1 MNCEQIYELLSA
13 RLDGALSAEDEARLQ
28 AHLDACP
35 DCRRLY
41 EAMASIE
48 EKTAELAV
56 PAPEGLK
63 RGVMYR
69 IRQESGKQK
78 KKRGY
83 WGAGTGFGLIAAVL
97 VLLVGTGVIR
107 LPRPQTAAKA
117 SAGGATVSQPSPS
130 AEKPA
135 QPAEETIA
143 FALPQADAS
152 DSSTGYFF
160 SPGSL
165 VASAVQAPD
174 STAAPGADLNSPGE
188 GSSESSGEGSSES
201 SGEGSSESSGEG
213 SSEGLPGVRGPVRPV
228 DEMLRLL
235 CADLSE
241 QAEAPILLYT
251 EFSADSLLDL
261 LAEAEPELYDRLVL
275 AEPTTPAEVLGDE
288 STEPDESGL
297 TVFATDYETALA
309 VQEWLLQNLPRSAEL
324 DADGQAEEQELLVRM
339 EELDP
344 ESGALNRIVTWAPRT
359 AEIDWPEDWPD
370 DWAVRL
376 RTGENWALF
385 YPEEDFIPEAGDLA
399 LLIFAAREAESET
412 R

>member
-188 GSSESSGEGSSES
+188 GSSESSGEGSSE
-201 SGEGSSESSGEG
+201 
-213 SSEGLPGVRGPVRPV
+213 GLPGVRGPVRPV
-228 DEMLRLL
+228 DEMLRLI
-235 CADLSE
+235 CADLSG

-309 VQEWLLQNLPRSAEL
+309 VQEWMLQNLPRSAEL
-324 DADGQAEEQELLVRM
+324 DADGQAEERELLVRM

-359 AEIDWPEDWPD
+359 AEIVWPEAWPE

-385 YPEEDFIPEAGDLA
+385 YPEEDFIPEAGDLT
-399 LLIFAAREAESET
+399 LLIFAAQEAESET

>member
-48 EKTAELAV
+48 KKTAELAV

-117 SAGGATVSQPSPS
+117 SAGGATVSHSSPS

-135 QPAEETIA
+135 QPAEETLA
-143 FALPQADAS
+143 FALPQADGS

-165 VASAVQAPD
+165 IASAVQAPD
-174 STAAPGADLNSPGE
+174 STAAPDTDLNSPGE
-188 GSSESSGEGSSES
+188 GSSVSSGED
-201 SGEGSSESSGEG
+201 
-213 SSEGLPGVRGPVRPV
+213 SSEGLPEVRLPVRPV
-228 DEMLRLL
+228 DEMLRLI
-235 CADLSE
+235 CADLSG

-359 AEIDWPEDWPD
+359 AEIDWPEDWPE

>member
-13 RLDGALSAEDEARLQ
+13 RLDGALSAEDEARVQ

-48 EKTAELAV
+48 KKTAELAV

-69 IRQESGKQK
+69 IGQESGKQK

-107 LPRPQTAAKA
+107 LPRPQTAAK
-117 SAGGATVSQPSPS
+117 SSVVGATVSHAPLPADQ
-130 AEKPA
+130 PA
-135 QPAEETIA
+135 QSAEETRTVD
-143 FALPQADAS
+143 LEHMDGS
-152 DSSTGYFF
+152 DGSTGYFY

-165 VASAVQAPD
+165 IASAVEAPVDTNAPAVD
-174 STAAPGADLNSPGE
+174 SNSL
-188 GSSESSGEGSSES
+188 SGGGIEA
-201 SGEGSSESSGEG
+201 
-213 SSEGLPGVRGPVRPV
+213 LPEVRGSVRPV
-228 DEMLRLL
+228 DETVRLL
-235 CADLSE
+235 CADLSG

-261 LAEAEPELYDRLVL
+261 LAEAEPELYDRLAE

-309 VQEWLLQNLPRSAEL
+309 VQEWMLQNLPRSAEL
-324 DADGQAEEQELLVRM
+324 DADGQAEERELLVRM

-359 AEIDWPEDWPD
+359 AEIVWPEAWPE

-385 YPEEDFIPEAGDLA
+385 YPEEDFIPEAGDLT
-399 LLIFAAREAESET
+399 LLIFAAQEAESET

>member
-1 MNCEQIYELLSA
+1 
-13 RLDGALSAEDEARLQ
+13 
-28 AHLDACP
+28 
-35 DCRRLY
+35 
-41 EAMASIE
+41 
-48 EKTAELAV
+48 
-56 PAPEGLK
+56 
-63 RGVMYR
+63 
-69 IRQESGKQK
+69 
-78 KKRGY
+78 
-83 WGAGTGFGLIAAVL
+83 
-97 VLLVGTGVIR
+97 
-107 LPRPQTAAKA
+107 
-117 SAGGATVSQPSPS
+117 
-130 AEKPA
+130 
-135 QPAEETIA
+135 
-143 FALPQADAS
+143 
-152 DSSTGYFF
+152 
-160 SPGSL
+160 
-165 VASAVQAPD
+165 
-174 STAAPGADLNSPGE
+174 LNSLGE
-188 GSSESSGEGSSES
+188 GSSKSG
-201 SGEGSSESSGEG
+201 GEG
-213 SSEGLPGVRGPVRPV
+213 SSEGLPEVRGSVRPV
-228 DEMLRLL
+228 DEMLRLI
-235 CADLSE
+235 CADLSG

-359 AEIDWPEDWPD
+359 AEIDWPEAWPE

-399 LLIFAAREAESET
+399 LLIFAAPEAESET

>member
-13 RLDGALSAEDEARLQ
+13 RLDGALSAEDEARVQ

-48 EKTAELAV
+48 KKTAELAV

-117 SAGGATVSQPSPS
+117 SAGGATVSHPSPS

-135 QPAEETIA
+135 QPAEETLA
-143 FALPQADAS
+143 FALPQADGS

-165 VASAVQAPD
+165 IASAVQAPG
-174 STAAPGADLNSPGE
+174 STAAPDTDLNSPG
-188 GSSESSGEGSSES
+188 ESSGEGSSK
-201 SGEGSSESSGEG
+201 
-213 SSEGLPGVRGPVRPV
+213 GLPEVRGSVRPV
-228 DEMLRLL
+228 DETVRLL
-235 CADLSE
+235 CADLSG

-359 AEIDWPEDWPD
+359 AEIDWPEAWPE

-385 YPEEDFIPEAGDLA
+385 YPEEDFIPEAGDLT
-399 LLIFAAREAESET
+399 LLIFAAQEAESET

>member
-13 RLDGALSAEDEARLQ
+13 RLDGALSAEDEARVQ

-48 EKTAELAV
+48 KKTAELAV

-97 VLLVGTGVIR
+97 VLLVGAGVIR
-107 LPRPQTAAKA
+107 LPRPQTAAK
-117 SAGGATVSQPSPS
+117 SSVVGATVSHPSPS

-135 QPAEETIA
+135 QPAEETLA
-143 FALPQADAS
+143 FALPQADGS

-174 STAAPGADLNSPGE
+174 STAAPDSDLNSPGE
-188 GSSESSGEGSSES
+188 GSSESSGEGSSK
-201 SGEGSSESSGEG
+201 
-213 SSEGLPGVRGPVRPV
+213 GLPEVRGSVRPV
-228 DEMLRLL
+228 DETVRLL
-235 CADLSE
+235 CADLSG

-261 LAEAEPELYDRLVL
+261 LAEAEPELYDRLAE

-309 VQEWLLQNLPRSAEL
+309 VQEWMLQNLPRSAEL

-359 AEIDWPEDWPD
+359 AEIVWPEAWPEDWD
-370 DWAVRL
+370 VRL

-399 LLIFAAREAESET
+399 LLIFAAQEAESET

>member
-13 RLDGALSAEDEARLQ
+13 RLDGALSAEDEARVQ

-48 EKTAELAV
+48 KKTAELAV

-69 IRQESGKQK
+69 IGQESGKQK

-117 SAGGATVSQPSPS
+117 SAGGATVSHSSPS

-174 STAAPGADLNSPGE
+174 STAAPDSDLNSPGE
-188 GSSESSGEGSSES
+188 GSSESSGEGSSK
-201 SGEGSSESSGEG
+201 
-213 SSEGLPGVRGPVRPV
+213 GLPEVRGSVRPV
-228 DEMLRLL
+228 DETVRLL
-235 CADLSE
+235 CADLSG

-309 VQEWLLQNLPRSAEL
+309 VQEWMLQNLPRSAEL
-324 DADGQAEEQELLVRM
+324 DADGQAEERELLVRM

-344 ESGALNRIVTWAPRT
+344 ESGALNRIVTWAPRA
-359 AEIDWPEDWPD
+359 AEIVWPEAWPE

-399 LLIFAAREAESET
+399 LLVFAAREAESET

>member
-174 STAAPGADLNSPGE
+174 STAAPGADLNSP
-188 GSSESSGEGSSES
+188 
-201 SGEGSSESSGEG
+201 GEGSSESSGEG

>member
-13 RLDGALSAEDEARLQ
+13 RLDGALSPEDEARLL

-117 SAGGATVSQPSPS
+117 SAGGAAFSQPSSS
-130 AEKPA
+130 AEKSA
-135 QPAEETIA
+135 QSAEETLA
-143 FALPQADAS
+143 FALPQADGS
-152 DSSTGYFF
+152 DSSTGYCF
-160 SPGSL
+160 SRGSL
-165 VASAVQAPD
+165 IASAVQAPD
-174 STAAPGADLNSPGE
+174 STAAPDADLNTP
-188 GSSESSGEGSSES
+188 
-201 SGEGSSESSGEG
+201 GEGSSESSGEG
-213 SSEGLPGVRGPVRPV
+213 SSEGLPEVRGPVQPV
-228 DEMLRLL
+228 DEMLRLI
-235 CADLSE
+235 CADLSG

-309 VQEWLLQNLPRSAEL
+309 VQEWMLQNLPRSAEL

-359 AEIDWPEDWPD
+359 VEIDWPEAWPE

-399 LLIFAAREAESET
+399 LLVFAAPEAESET

>member
-13 RLDGALSAEDEARLQ
+13 RLDGVLSAEDEARLQ

-174 STAAPGADLNSPGE
+174 STAAPDTDLNSP
-188 GSSESSGEGSSES
+188 
-201 SGEGSSESSGEG
+201 GEGSSESSGEG

-228 DEMLRLL
+228 DEMLRLI

-359 AEIDWPEDWPD
+359 AEIVWPEAWPE

>member
-13 RLDGALSAEDEARLQ
+13 RLDGALSAEDEARVQ

-48 EKTAELAV
+48 KKTAELAV

-107 LPRPQTAAKA
+107 LPRPQTAAK
-117 SAGGATVSQPSPS
+117 SSVVGATVSHPSPS

-135 QPAEETIA
+135 QPAEETLA
-143 FALPQADAS
+143 FALPQADGS

-174 STAAPGADLNSPGE
+174 STAAPDSDLNSPGE
-188 GSSESSGEGSSES
+188 GSSESSGEGSSK
-201 SGEGSSESSGEG
+201 
-213 SSEGLPGVRGPVRPV
+213 GLPEVRGSVRPV
-228 DEMLRLL
+228 DETVRLL
-235 CADLSE
+235 CADLSG

-261 LAEAEPELYDRLVL
+261 LAEAEPELYDRLAE

-309 VQEWLLQNLPRSAEL
+309 VQEWMLQNLPRSAEL
-324 DADGQAEEQELLVRM
+324 DADGQAEERELLVRM

-359 AEIDWPEDWPD
+359 AEIVWPEAWPE

-385 YPEEDFIPEAGDLA
+385 YPEEDFIPEAGDLT
-399 LLIFAAREAESET
+399 LLIFAAQEAESET

>member
-13 RLDGALSAEDEARLQ
+13 RLDGALSAEDEARVQ

-48 EKTAELAV
+48 KKTAELAV

-117 SAGGATVSQPSPS
+117 SAGGATVSHSSPS

-135 QPAEETIA
+135 QPAEETLA
-143 FALPQADAS
+143 FALPQADGS

-160 SPGSL
+160 SSGSL
-165 VASAVQAPD
+165 IANAVQAPG
-174 STAAPGADLNSPGE
+174 STAAPDTDLNSPGE
-188 GSSESSGEGSSES
+188 GSSESSSK
-201 SGEGSSESSGEG
+201 
-213 SSEGLPGVRGPVRPV
+213 GLPEVRGSVRPV
-228 DEMLRLL
+228 DEMLRLI
-235 CADLSE
+235 CADLSG

-359 AEIDWPEDWPD
+359 AEIDWPEAWPE

>member
-1 MNCEQIYELLSA
+1 MLSA

-188 GSSESSGEGSSES
+188 GSSESSGEGSSE
-201 SGEGSSESSGEG
+201 
-213 SSEGLPGVRGPVRPV
+213 GLPGVRGPVRPV
-228 DEMLRLL
+228 DETVRLL
-235 CADLSE
+235 CADLSG

-309 VQEWLLQNLPRSAEL
+309 VQEWMLQNLPRSAEL
-324 DADGQAEEQELLVRM
+324 DADGQAEERELLVRM

-359 AEIDWPEDWPD
+359 AEIVWPEAWPE

-385 YPEEDFIPEAGDLA
+385 YPEEDFIPEAGDLT
-399 LLIFAAREAESET
+399 LLIFAAQEAESET

>member
-13 RLDGALSAEDEARLQ
+13 RLDGALSAEDEARVQ

-48 EKTAELAV
+48 KKTAELAV

-107 LPRPQTAAKA
+107 LPRPQTAAK
-117 SAGGATVSQPSPS
+117 SSVVGATVSHPSPS

-135 QPAEETIA
+135 QPAEETLA
-143 FALPQADAS
+143 FALPQADGS

-165 VASAVQAPD
+165 IASAVEAPVDTNAPAVD
-174 STAAPGADLNSPGE
+174 SNSL
-188 GSSESSGEGSSES
+188 SGGGIEA
-201 SGEGSSESSGEG
+201 
-213 SSEGLPGVRGPVRPV
+213 LPEVRGSVRPV
-228 DEMLRLL
+228 DETVRLL
-235 CADLSE
+235 CADLSG

-261 LAEAEPELYDRLVL
+261 LAEAEPELYDRLAE

-309 VQEWLLQNLPRSAEL
+309 VQEWMLQNLPRSAEL
-324 DADGQAEEQELLVRM
+324 DADGQAEERELLVRM

-359 AEIDWPEDWPD
+359 AEIVWPEAWPE

-385 YPEEDFIPEAGDLA
+385 YPEEDFIPEAGDLT
-399 LLIFAAREAESET
+399 LLIFAAQEAESET

>member
-13 RLDGALSAEDEARLQ
+13 RLDGALSAEDEARVQ

-56 PAPEGLK
+56 PAPDGLK

-117 SAGGATVSQPSPS
+117 SAGGATVSHPSPS

-135 QPAEETIA
+135 QPAEETLA
-143 FALPQADAS
+143 FALPQADGS

-174 STAAPGADLNSPGE
+174 STAAPDSDLNSPGE
-188 GSSESSGEGSSES
+188 GSSESSGEGSSK
-201 SGEGSSESSGEG
+201 
-213 SSEGLPGVRGPVRPV
+213 GLPEVRGSVRPV
-228 DEMLRLL
+228 DETVRLL
-235 CADLSE
+235 CADLSG

-261 LAEAEPELYDRLVL
+261 LAEAEPELYDRLAE

-309 VQEWLLQNLPRSAEL
+309 VQEWMLQNLPRSAEL
-324 DADGQAEEQELLVRM
+324 DADGQAEERELLVRM

-359 AEIDWPEDWPD
+359 AEIVWPEAWPE

-385 YPEEDFIPEAGDLA
+385 YPEEDFIPEAGDLT
-399 LLIFAAREAESET
+399 LLIFAAQEAESET

>member
-201 SGEGSSESSGEG
+201 SGEGSSE
-213 SSEGLPGVRGPVRPV
+213 GLPGVRGPVRPV
-228 DEMLRLL
+228 DEMLRLI

-359 AEIDWPEDWPD
+359 AAIDWPEDWPD

>member
-13 RLDGALSAEDEARLQ
+13 RLDRALSVEDEARVQ

-48 EKTAELAV
+48 KKTAELAV

-117 SAGGATVSQPSPS
+117 SAGGATVSHPSPS

-135 QPAEETIA
+135 QPAEETLA
-143 FALPQADAS
+143 FALPQADGS

-165 VASAVQAPD
+165 ITSAVQAPG
-174 STAAPGADLNSPGE
+174 STAAPDTDLNSPGE
-188 GSSESSGEGSSES
+188 GSSESSGEGSSK
-201 SGEGSSESSGEG
+201 
-213 SSEGLPGVRGPVRPV
+213 GLPEVRGSVRPV
-228 DEMLRLL
+228 DETVRLL
-235 CADLSE
+235 CADLSG

-261 LAEAEPELYDRLVL
+261 LAEAEPELYDRLAE

-309 VQEWLLQNLPRSAEL
+309 VQEWMLQNLPRSAEL
-324 DADGQAEEQELLVRM
+324 DADGQAEERELLVRM

-359 AEIDWPEDWPD
+359 AEIDWPEAWPE

-385 YPEEDFIPEAGDLA
+385 YPEEDFIPEAGDLT
-399 LLIFAAREAESET
+399 LLIFAAQEAESET

>member
-13 RLDGALSAEDEARLQ
+13 RLDGALSAEDEARVQ

-48 EKTAELAV
+48 KKTAELAV

-117 SAGGATVSQPSPS
+117 SAGGATVSHSSPS

-135 QPAEETIA
+135 QSAEETLA
-143 FALPQADAS
+143 FALPQADGS

-165 VASAVQAPD
+165 ITSAVEAPD
-174 STAAPGADLNSPGE
+174 STAAPDSDLNSPGE
-188 GSSESSGEGSSES
+188 GSSESSGEGSSK
-201 SGEGSSESSGEG
+201 
-213 SSEGLPGVRGPVRPV
+213 GLPEVRGSVRPV
-228 DEMLRLL
+228 DETVRLL
-235 CADLSE
+235 CADLSG

-359 AEIDWPEDWPD
+359 AEIDWPEDWPE

-399 LLIFAAREAESET
+399 LLIFAAQEAESET

>member
-13 RLDGALSAEDEARLQ
+13 RLDGALSAEDEARVQ
-28 AHLDACP
+28 AHLNACP

-48 EKTAELAV
+48 KKTAELAV

-107 LPRPQTAAKA
+107 LPRPQTAAK
-117 SAGGATVSQPSPS
+117 SSVVGATVSHPSPS

-135 QPAEETIA
+135 QPAEETLA
-143 FALPQADAS
+143 FALPQADGS

-160 SPGSL
+160 SSGSL

-174 STAAPGADLNSPGE
+174 STAAPDSDLNSPGE
-188 GSSESSGEGSSES
+188 GSSESSGEGSSK
-201 SGEGSSESSGEG
+201 
-213 SSEGLPGVRGPVRPV
+213 GLPEVRGSVRPV
-228 DEMLRLL
+228 DETVRLL
-235 CADLSE
+235 CADLSG

-309 VQEWLLQNLPRSAEL
+309 VQEWMLQNLPRSAEL
-324 DADGQAEEQELLVRM
+324 DADGQAEERELLVRM

-359 AEIDWPEDWPD
+359 AEIVWPEAWPE

-385 YPEEDFIPEAGDLA
+385 YPEEDFIPEAGDLT
-399 LLIFAAREAESET
+399 LLIFAAQEAESET

>member
-13 RLDGALSAEDEARLQ
+13 RLDGALSAEDEARVQ
-28 AHLDACP
+28 AHLNACP

-48 EKTAELAV
+48 KKTAELAV

-117 SAGGATVSQPSPS
+117 SAGGATVSHPSPS

-135 QPAEETIA
+135 QPAEETLA
-143 FALPQADAS
+143 FALPQADGS

-174 STAAPGADLNSPGE
+174 STAAPDSDLNSPGE
-188 GSSESSGEGSSES
+188 GSSESSGEGSSK
-201 SGEGSSESSGEG
+201 
-213 SSEGLPGVRGPVRPV
+213 GLPEVRGSVRPV
-228 DEMLRLL
+228 DETVRLL
-235 CADLSE
+235 CADLSG

-261 LAEAEPELYDRLVL
+261 LAEAEPELYDRLAE

-309 VQEWLLQNLPRSAEL
+309 VQEWMLQNLPRSAEL
-324 DADGQAEEQELLVRM
+324 DADGQAEERELLVRM

-359 AEIDWPEDWPD
+359 AEIVWPEAWPE

-385 YPEEDFIPEAGDLA
+385 YPEEDFIPEAGDLT
-399 LLIFAAREAESET
+399 LLIFAAQEAESET

>member
-13 RLDGALSAEDEARLQ
+13 RLDGALSAEDEARVQ

-117 SAGGATVSQPSPS
+117 SAGGATVSHPSPS

-135 QPAEETIA
+135 QPAEETLA
-143 FALPQADAS
+143 FALPQADGS

-174 STAAPGADLNSPGE
+174 STAAPDSDLNSPGE
-188 GSSESSGEGSSES
+188 GSSESSGEGSSK
-201 SGEGSSESSGEG
+201 
-213 SSEGLPGVRGPVRPV
+213 GLPEVRGSVRPV
-228 DEMLRLL
+228 DETVRLL
-235 CADLSE
+235 CADLSG

-261 LAEAEPELYDRLVL
+261 LAEAEPELYDRLAE

-309 VQEWLLQNLPRSAEL
+309 VQEWMLQNLPRSAEL
-324 DADGQAEEQELLVRM
+324 DADGQAEERELLVRM

-359 AEIDWPEDWPD
+359 AEIVWPEAWPE

-385 YPEEDFIPEAGDLA
+385 YPEEDFIPEAGDLT
-399 LLIFAAREAESET
+399 LLIFAAQEAESET

>member
-13 RLDGALSAEDEARLQ
+13 RLDGALSAEDEARVQ

-135 QPAEETIA
+135 QPAEETLA
-143 FALPQADAS
+143 FALPQADGS

-174 STAAPGADLNSPGE
+174 STAAPDSDLNSPGE
-188 GSSESSGEGSSES
+188 GSSESS
-201 SGEGSSESSGEG
+201 
-213 SSEGLPGVRGPVRPV
+213 SEGLPEVRGSVRPV
-228 DEMLRLL
+228 DEMLRLI
-235 CADLSE
+235 CADLSG

-261 LAEAEPELYDRLVL
+261 LAEAEPELYDRLAE

-359 AEIDWPEDWPD
+359 AEIDWPEAWPE

-399 LLIFAAREAESET
+399 LLIFAAQEAESET

>member
-13 RLDGALSAEDEARLQ
+13 RLDGALSPEDEARLQ

-48 EKTAELAV
+48 KKTAELAV

-117 SAGGATVSQPSPS
+117 SAGGATVSHSSPS

-135 QPAEETIA
+135 QPAEETLA
-143 FALPQADAS
+143 FALPQADGS

-160 SPGSL
+160 SSGSL
-165 VASAVQAPD
+165 IANAVQAPG
-174 STAAPGADLNSPGE
+174 STAAPDTDLNSPG
-188 GSSESSGEGSSES
+188 ESSGEGSSK
-201 SGEGSSESSGEG
+201 
-213 SSEGLPGVRGPVRPV
+213 GLPEVRGSVRPV
-228 DEMLRLL
+228 DEMLRLI
-235 CADLSE
+235 CADLSR

-359 AEIDWPEDWPD
+359 AEIDWPEDWPE

-385 YPEEDFIPEAGDLA
+385 YPEEDFIPEGGDLA

>member
-188 GSSESSGEGSSES
+188 GSSESSGEGSSE
-201 SGEGSSESSGEG
+201 
-213 SSEGLPGVRGPVRPV
+213 GLPGVRGPVRPV
-228 DEMLRLL
+228 DEMLRLI

>member
-174 STAAPGADLNSPGE
+174 STAAPGADLNSP
-188 GSSESSGEGSSES
+188 GEGSSES

>member
-13 RLDGALSAEDEARLQ
+13 RLDGALSAEDEARVQ

-48 EKTAELAV
+48 KKTAELAV

-117 SAGGATVSQPSPS
+117 SAGGATVSHRSPS

-135 QPAEETIA
+135 QPAEETLA
-143 FALPQADAS
+143 FALPQADGS

-165 VASAVQAPD
+165 IASAVQAPVDTNAPAVD
-174 STAAPGADLNSPGE
+174 SNSL
-188 GSSESSGEGSSES
+188 SGGGIEA
-201 SGEGSSESSGEG
+201 
-213 SSEGLPGVRGPVRPV
+213 LPEVRGSVRPV
-228 DEMLRLL
+228 DETVRLL
-235 CADLSE
+235 CADLSG

-261 LAEAEPELYDRLVL
+261 LAEAEPELYDRLAE

-359 AEIDWPEDWPD
+359 AEIDWPEAWPEA
-370 DWAVRL
+370 WAVRL

>member
-117 SAGGATVSQPSPS
+117 SAGGATVSHSSPS

-135 QPAEETIA
+135 QPAEETLA
-143 FALPQADAS
+143 FALPQADGS

-174 STAAPGADLNSPGE
+174 STAAPDSDLNSPGE
-188 GSSESSGEGSSES
+188 GSSESSGEGSSK
-201 SGEGSSESSGEG
+201 
-213 SSEGLPGVRGPVRPV
+213 GLPEVRGSVRPV
-228 DEMLRLL
+228 DEMLRLI
-235 CADLSE
+235 CADLSG

-359 AEIDWPEDWPD
+359 AEIDWPEAWPE

-385 YPEEDFIPEAGDLA
+385 YPEEDFIPEAGDLT
-399 LLIFAAREAESET
+399 LLIFAAQEAESET

>member
-1 MNCEQIYELLSA
+1 LNCEQIYELLSA
-13 RLDGALSAEDEARLQ
+13 RLDGALSAEDEARVQ

-117 SAGGATVSQPSPS
+117 SAGGATVSHSSPS

-135 QPAEETIA
+135 QPAEETLA
-143 FALPQADAS
+143 FALPQADGS

-165 VASAVQAPD
+165 IANAVQTPG
-174 STAAPGADLNSPGE
+174 STAAPDTDLNSPGE
-188 GSSESSGEGSSES
+188 GSSESSGEG
-201 SGEGSSESSGEG
+201 
-213 SSEGLPGVRGPVRPV
+213 LPEVRGTVRPV
-228 DEMLRLL
+228 DEMLRLI
-235 CADLSE
+235 CADLSR

-359 AEIDWPEDWPD
+359 AEIDWPEDWPE

>member
-13 RLDGALSAEDEARLQ
+13 RLDGALSAEDEARVQ

-48 EKTAELAV
+48 KKTAELAV

-117 SAGGATVSQPSPS
+117 SAGGATVSHPSPS

-135 QPAEETIA
+135 QPAEETLA
-143 FALPQADAS
+143 FALPQADGS

-174 STAAPGADLNSPGE
+174 STAAPDSDLNSPGE
-188 GSSESSGEGSSES
+188 GSGEGSSK
-201 SGEGSSESSGEG
+201 
-213 SSEGLPGVRGPVRPV
+213 GLPEVRGSVRPV
-228 DEMLRLL
+228 DETVRLL
-235 CADLSE
+235 CADLSG

-309 VQEWLLQNLPRSAEL
+309 VQEWMLQNLPRSAEL

-344 ESGALNRIVTWAPRT
+344 DSGALNRIVTWAPRT
-359 AEIDWPEDWPD
+359 AEIDWPEAWPEDWD
-370 DWAVRL
+370 VRL

-385 YPEEDFIPEAGDLA
+385 YPEEDFIPEAGDLT

>member
-13 RLDGALSAEDEARLQ
+13 RLDGALSAEDEARVQ
-28 AHLDACP
+28 VHLDACP
-35 DCRRLY
+35 DCRRLD

-117 SAGGATVSQPSPS
+117 SAGGATVSHPSPS

-135 QPAEETIA
+135 QPAEETLA
-143 FALPQADAS
+143 FSLPQADGS

-201 SGEGSSESSGEG
+201 SGEGSSED
-213 SSEGLPGVRGPVRPV
+213 LPGVRGPVRPV
-228 DEMLRLL
+228 DEMLRLI

-359 AEIDWPEDWPD
+359 AEIVWPEAWPE

-376 RTGENWALF
+376 RSGENWALF

>member
-13 RLDGALSAEDEARLQ
+13 RLDRALSVEDEARVQ

-48 EKTAELAV
+48 KKTAELAV

-107 LPRPQTAAKA
+107 LPRPQTAAK
-117 SAGGATVSQPSPS
+117 SSVVGATVSHPSPS

-135 QPAEETIA
+135 QPAEETLA
-143 FALPQADAS
+143 FALPQADGS

-174 STAAPGADLNSPGE
+174 STAAPDSDLNSPGE
-188 GSSESSGEGSSES
+188 GSSESSGEGSSK
-201 SGEGSSESSGEG
+201 
-213 SSEGLPGVRGPVRPV
+213 GLPEVRGSVRPV
-228 DEMLRLL
+228 DETVRLL
-235 CADLSE
+235 CADLSG

-261 LAEAEPELYDRLVL
+261 LAEAEPELYDHLAE

-309 VQEWLLQNLPRSAEL
+309 VQEWMLQNLPRSAEL
-324 DADGQAEEQELLVRM
+324 DADGQAEERELLVRM

-359 AEIDWPEDWPD
+359 AEIVWPEAWPE

-385 YPEEDFIPEAGDLA
+385 YPEEDFIPEAGDLT
-399 LLIFAAREAESET
+399 LLIFAAQEAESET

>member
-13 RLDGALSAEDEARLQ
+13 RLDGALSAEDEARVQ

-48 EKTAELAV
+48 KKTAELAV

-117 SAGGATVSQPSPS
+117 SAGGATVSHPSPS

-135 QPAEETIA
+135 QPAEETLA
-143 FALPQADAS
+143 FALPQADGS

-174 STAAPGADLNSPGE
+174 STAAPDSDLNSPGE
-188 GSSESSGEGSSES
+188 GGSESSGEGSSK
-201 SGEGSSESSGEG
+201 
-213 SSEGLPGVRGPVRPV
+213 GLPEVRGSVRPV
-228 DEMLRLL
+228 EETVRLL
-235 CADLSE
+235 CADLSG

-261 LAEAEPELYDRLVL
+261 LAEAEPELYDRLAE

-309 VQEWLLQNLPRSAEL
+309 VQEWMLQNLPRSAEL
-324 DADGQAEEQELLVRM
+324 DADGQAEERELLVRM

-359 AEIDWPEDWPD
+359 AEIVWPEAWPE

-385 YPEEDFIPEAGDLA
+385 YPEEDFIPEAGDLT
-399 LLIFAAREAESET
+399 LLIFAAQEAESET

>member
-13 RLDGALSAEDEARLQ
+13 RLDGALSAEDEARVQ

-117 SAGGATVSQPSPS
+117 SAGGATVSHSSPS

-135 QPAEETIA
+135 QPAEETLA
-143 FALPQADAS
+143 FALPQADGS

-165 VASAVQAPD
+165 IANAVQAPGSTTAPD
-174 STAAPGADLNSPGE
+174 SDLNCPGE
-188 GSSESSGEGSSES
+188 GSSESSGED
-201 SGEGSSESSGEG
+201 
-213 SSEGLPGVRGPVRPV
+213 SSEGLPEVRLPVRPV
-228 DEMLRLL
+228 DEMLRLI
-235 CADLSE
+235 CADLSG
-241 QAEAPILLYT
+241 QAEVPILLYT

-359 AEIDWPEDWPD
+359 AEIVWPEAWPE

-385 YPEEDFIPEAGDLA
+385 YPEEDFIPEAGDLT
-399 LLIFAAREAESET
+399 LLIFAAQEAESET

>member
-13 RLDGALSAEDEARLQ
+13 RLDGALSAEDEARVQ

-48 EKTAELAV
+48 KKTAELAV

-117 SAGGATVSQPSPS
+117 SAGGATVSHPSPS

-135 QPAEETIA
+135 QPAEETLA
-143 FALPQADAS
+143 FALPQADGS

-174 STAAPGADLNSPGE
+174 STAAPDTDLNSPGE
-188 GSSESSGEGSSES
+188 SSGEG
-201 SGEGSSESSGEG
+201 
-213 SSEGLPGVRGPVRPV
+213 LPDVRGSVRPV
-228 DEMLRLL
+228 DEVLRLI
-235 CADLSE
+235 CADLSR

-309 VQEWLLQNLPRSAEL
+309 VQEWMLQNLPRSAEL

-344 ESGALNRIVTWAPRT
+344 DSGALNRIVTWAPRT
-359 AEIDWPEDWPD
+359 AEIDWPEAWPE

-385 YPEEDFIPEAGDLA
+385 YPEEDFIPEAGDLT
-399 LLIFAAREAESET
+399 LLIFAAREAESEA

>member
-201 SGEGSSESSGEG
+201 SGEGSSE
-213 SSEGLPGVRGPVRPV
+213 GLPGVRGPVRPV
-228 DEMLRLL
+228 DEMLRLI

>member
-117 SAGGATVSQPSPS
+117 SAGGATVSHSSPS

-135 QPAEETIA
+135 QPAEETLA
-143 FALPQADAS
+143 FALPQADGS

-165 VASAVQAPD
+165 IASAVQAPG
-174 STAAPGADLNSPGE
+174 STAAPDTDLNSPGE
-188 GSSESSGEGSSES
+188 GSSVSSGED
-201 SGEGSSESSGEG
+201 
-213 SSEGLPGVRGPVRPV
+213 SSEGLPEVRLPVRPV
-228 DEMLRLL
+228 DEMLRLI
-235 CADLSE
+235 CADLSG

-359 AEIDWPEDWPD
+359 AEIDWPEDWPE

>member
-13 RLDGALSAEDEARLQ
+13 RLDGALSVEDEARVQ

-48 EKTAELAV
+48 KKTAELAV

-107 LPRPQTAAKA
+107 LPRPQTAAK
-117 SAGGATVSQPSPS
+117 SSVVGATVSHPSPS

-135 QPAEETIA
+135 QPSEETLA
-143 FALPQADAS
+143 FALPQADGS

-160 SPGSL
+160 SSGSL

-174 STAAPGADLNSPGE
+174 STAAPDSDLNSPGE
-188 GSSESSGEGSSES
+188 GSSESSGEGSSK
-201 SGEGSSESSGEG
+201 
-213 SSEGLPGVRGPVRPV
+213 GLPEVRGSVRPV
-228 DEMLRLL
+228 DETVRLL
-235 CADLSE
+235 CADLSG

-261 LAEAEPELYDRLVL
+261 LAEAEPELYDRLAE

-309 VQEWLLQNLPRSAEL
+309 VQEWMLQNLPRSAEL

-344 ESGALNRIVTWAPRT
+344 DSGALNRIVTWAPRT
-359 AEIDWPEDWPD
+359 AEIDWPEAWPEDWD
-370 DWAVRL
+370 VRL

-385 YPEEDFIPEAGDLA
+385 YPEEDFIPEAGDLT
-399 LLIFAAREAESET
+399 LLIFAAREAESEA

>member
-13 RLDGALSAEDEARLQ
+13 RLDGALSAEDEARVQ

-188 GSSESSGEGSSES
+188 GSSESSGEGSSE
-201 SGEGSSESSGEG
+201 
-213 SSEGLPGVRGPVRPV
+213 GLPGVRGPVRPV
-228 DEMLRLL
+228 DEMLRLI

-359 AEIDWPEDWPD
+359 AEIVWPEAWPE